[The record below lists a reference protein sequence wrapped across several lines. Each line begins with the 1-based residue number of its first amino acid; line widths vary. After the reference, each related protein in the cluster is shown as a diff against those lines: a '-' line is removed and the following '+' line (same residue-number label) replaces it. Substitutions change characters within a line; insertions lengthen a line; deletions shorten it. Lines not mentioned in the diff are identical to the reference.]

1 MPKCALPN
9 DNGFLALVETSVESC
24 SGVIVITA
32 SDYEYLMGFTQV
44 TAIEATAAFGGAFS
58 LVFVSGFAITYAV
71 KMAVKLIK
79 IL

>member
-44 TAIEATAAFGGAFS
+44 TAIEATVAFSGAFS
-58 LVFVSGFAITYAV
+58 LVFVSGFAMSYVV
-71 KMAVKLIK
+71 KMAIKLIK

>member
-9 DNGFLALVETSVESC
+9 ENGFLALVDTSVESC
-24 SGVIVITA
+24 TGVIVITA

-44 TAIEATAAFGGAFS
+44 SAIEATAVFSGAFS
-58 LVFVSGFAITYAV
+58 LVFVSGFAMSYAI
-71 KMAVKLIK
+71 KMVIKLVK

>member
-9 DNGFLALVETSVESC
+9 ENGFLALVDTSVESC
-24 SGVIVITA
+24 TGVIVITA

-44 TAIEATAAFGGAFS
+44 SSIEATAVFGGAFS
-58 LVFVSGFAITYAV
+58 LVFVSGFAMSYAI
-71 KMAVKLIK
+71 KMVIKLIK

>member
-44 TAIEATAAFGGAFS
+44 TAIEATVAFSGAFS
-58 LVFVSGFAITYAV
+58 LVFVSGFAMSYVV
-71 KMAVKLIK
+71 KMAIKLIR
-79 IL
+79 LL